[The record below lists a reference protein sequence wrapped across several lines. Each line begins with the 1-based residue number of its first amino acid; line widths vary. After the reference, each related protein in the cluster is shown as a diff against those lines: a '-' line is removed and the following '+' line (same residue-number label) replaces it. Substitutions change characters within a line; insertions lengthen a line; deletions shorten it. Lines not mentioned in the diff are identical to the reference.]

1 MSGVEPG
8 AEAAAVAGLA
18 ARLEQLA
25 DPAARAAALDLV
37 RAVLAW
43 HAGGLRQLVAAI
55 QAEDGGG
62 ARLARL
68 AALPPVSG
76 LLLLHGLHPDSLA
89 QRVRRGLETIAPLVR
104 ARGGELDLVETCGE
118 RVRLRWQG
126 GGAAPARR
134 TIELAIW
141 ATAPDVSEI
150 VIENGASNG
159 SFVPLETLQR
169 EA

>member
-18 ARLEQLA
+18 ARLEQIA

-43 HAGGLRQLVAAI
+43 HAGGLKELAAAI

-68 AALPPVSG
+68 AALPQVSS
-76 LLLLHGLHPDSLA
+76 LLLLHGLHPDSLT
-89 QRVRRGLETIAPLVR
+89 QRVRRGLETIAPLAR
-104 ARGGELDLVETCGE
+104 ARGGELELVETCGE

-126 GGAAPARR
+126 AGAVPARR
-134 TIELAIW
+134 TIELAVW
-141 ATAPDVSEI
+141 MAAPDVSEI